1 MCAILTVYQIII
13 SSKDNLEYKI
23 VKIVYKI
30 QFIKINFVLNT
41 VNVNTKPVFEKVQPD
56 FGSKILVKQHSELH
70 PNNKAFWHFHPEV
83 ELVYVN
89 KGQGKR
95 HIGNHISY
103 FHNSQLILLGPNLPH
118 KGFTDR
124 LVSQGKE
131 TLIQFRLDVL
141 GDMFIQLPEISR
153 LFELSKNG
161 ILFQNDTKRDV
172 GPKIEKLTH
181 YNGIERIIRLLDILN
196 DLARSN
202 DYTILNADG
211 FAFETKYQD
220 HNRINIIYEY
230 INLNFQNNITLQEIA
245 NEVSMTVPAFCRYF
259 KKTTG
264 KTFTKLVNE
273 YRVVH
278 ATKLLSETQNSITD
292 ICFESGFNN
301 FSHFN
306 KHFKLITGKSAS
318 NYRKEI
324 KLIIQ

>member
-1 MCAILTVYQIII
+1 M
-13 SSKDNLEYKI
+13 
-23 VKIVYKI
+23 
-30 QFIKINFVLNT
+30 
-41 VNVNTKPVFEKVQPD
+41 NTKVKPTLEKVQPD
-56 FGSKILVKQHSELH
+56 FGNHILVKQHFEIR
-70 PNNKAFWHFHPEV
+70 PNHKAFWHFHPEV

-95 HIGNHISY
+95 HIGNHVSY
-103 FHNSQLILLGPNLPH
+103 FNNSQLILMGPNLPH

-124 LVSQGKE
+124 LVSKGKE
-131 TLIQFRLDVL
+131 TLVQFQIEVL
-141 GDMFIQLPEISR
+141 GEMFIQLPEISR
-153 LFELSKNG
+153 LFQLAKNG
-161 ILFQNDTKRDV
+161 ILYQSETKKRV
-172 GPKIEKLTH
+172 GPKIEKLVQV
-181 YNGIERIIRLLDILN
+181 NGVNRMIKLLDVIN
-196 DLARSN
+196 ELAQAT

-211 FAFETKYQD
+211 FAFETKSQD
-220 HNRINIIYEY
+220 NNRINVIYEF
-230 INLNFQNNITLQEIA
+230 INLNFQNDITLEEIA
-245 NEVSMTVPAFCRYF
+245 NQISMTVPAFCRYF

-264 KTFTKLVNE
+264 KTFTQLVNE

-278 ATKLLSETQNSITD
+278 ATKLLSETQKSITD

>member
-103 FHNSQLILLGPNLPH
+103 FNNSQLILLGPNLPH

-131 TLIQFRLDVL
+131 TLIQFRLEVL

-161 ILFQNDTKRDV
+161 ILFQNDTKGYV
-172 GPKIEKLTH
+172 GPKIEKLTE
-181 YNGIERIIRLLDILN
+181 YNGIDRIIKLLDILN
-196 DLARSN
+196 DLAGSDN
-202 DYTILNADG
+202 YTILNADG

-245 NEVSMTVPAFCRYF
+245 NKVSMTVPAFCRYF

>member
-1 MCAILTVYQIII
+1 L
-13 SSKDNLEYKI
+13 
-23 VKIVYKI
+23 
-30 QFIKINFVLNT
+30 
-41 VNVNTKPVFEKVQPD
+41 NTKPKFEKVQPD
-56 FGSKILVKQHSELH
+56 FGNNILVKQHSELW
-70 PNNKAFWHFHPEV
+70 PNFKAFWHFHPEV

-103 FHNSQLILLGPNLPH
+103 FNNSQLILIGPNLPH

-131 TLIQFRLDVL
+131 TLVQFRLEVL
-141 GDMFIQLPEISR
+141 GEMFIKLPEISR
-153 LFELSKNG
+153 LFELAKNG
-161 ILFQNDTKRDV
+161 ILYQNDTKKSV
-172 GPKIEKLTH
+172 GPKIEKLAELQ
-181 YNGIERIIRLLDILN
+181 GINRMIKLLDVLN
-196 DLARSN
+196 DLAQAN

-211 FAFETKYQD
+211 YAFEAKSQD
-220 HNRINIIYEY
+220 NNRINIIYEY
-230 INLNFQNNITLQEIA
+230 INLNFQSDITLEEITDK
-245 NEVSMTVPAFCRYF
+245 VSMTVPAFCRYF

-264 KTFTKLVNE
+264 KTFTQLVNE

-324 KLIIQ
+324 KLIIQSN

>member
-1 MCAILTVYQIII
+1 
-13 SSKDNLEYKI
+13 
-23 VKIVYKI
+23 
-30 QFIKINFVLNT
+30 
-41 VNVNTKPVFEKVQPD
+41 VNTKPVFEKVQPD

-103 FHNSQLILLGPNLPH
+103 FNNSQLILLGPNLPH

-131 TLIQFRLDVL
+131 TLIQFRLEVL

-161 ILFQNDTKRDV
+161 ILFQNDTKGYV
-172 GPKIEKLTH
+172 GPKIEKLTE
-181 YNGIERIIRLLDILN
+181 YNGIDRIIKLLDILN
-196 DLARSN
+196 DLAGSDN
-202 DYTILNADG
+202 YTILNADG

-245 NEVSMTVPAFCRYF
+245 NKVSMTVPAFCRYF

>member
-1 MCAILTVYQIII
+1 MNT
-13 SSKDNLEYKI
+13 N
-23 VKIVYKI
+23 VKPT
-30 QFIKINFVLNT
+30 L
-41 VNVNTKPVFEKVQPD
+41 EKVQPD
-56 FGSKILVKQHSELH
+56 FGNHILVKQHFEIR
-70 PNNKAFWHFHPEV
+70 PNHKAFWHFHPEV

-95 HIGNHISY
+95 HIGNHVSY
-103 FHNSQLILLGPNLPH
+103 FNNSQLILMGPNLPH

-124 LVSQGKE
+124 LVSKGKE
-131 TLIQFRLDVL
+131 TLVQFQIEVL
-141 GDMFIQLPEISR
+141 GEMFIQLPEISR
-153 LFELSKNG
+153 LFQLAKNG
-161 ILFQNDTKRDV
+161 ILYQSETKKRV
-172 GPKIEKLTH
+172 GPKIEKLVQV
-181 YNGIERIIRLLDILN
+181 NGVNRMIKLLDVIN
-196 DLARSN
+196 ELAQAT

-211 FAFETKYQD
+211 FAFETKSQD
-220 HNRINIIYEY
+220 NNRINVIYEF
-230 INLNFQNNITLQEIA
+230 INLNFQNDITLEEIA
-245 NEVSMTVPAFCRYF
+245 NQISMTVPAFCRYF

-264 KTFTKLVNE
+264 KTFTQLVNE

-278 ATKLLSETQNSITD
+278 ATKLLSETQKSITD